1 MHPELLAVWPV
12 QLQVLPHWPVVLQM
26 QLAIALALTTRP
38 INSNKLPTT
47 VNI

>member
-1 MHPELLAVWPV
+1 VWQTRQWVPTRWLAV
-12 QLQVLPHWPVVLQM
+12 LQAQ
-26 QLAIALALTTRP
+26 QAIALALKTRP